1 MPKAPSIKHV
11 RRVWDSIGNAR
22 LRSIVQKVPEL
33 QALIDSIEKGPDGI
47 QISKITGAEVR
58 EHLGVDP
65 APFAR
70 TPNCGVNW
78 ALHTLKP
85 LTPSKFFMGHRAK
98 LMKFFDLKS
107 EPMTRSF
114 LDAYLLETMLQMKPG
129 IEKLSLLGEIGI
141 QYTSN
146 TGAFING
153 FGDWVLAYGEVGTA
167 RHTYNISLIGEAKRS
182 GGLELDAEQNIL
194 QLLTYMI
201 IVHKERLKAG
211 KQSAAVY
218 GFLSN
223 FDRFRFF
230 MITHEGSI
238 HKSHSF
244 DESREQGLI
253 LACMHKIFTSAQASS
268 PSTKAPSEA
277 EAMTQGIIVERGDIA
292 GPSVEELDEDWD
304 EEIDDLLAETGEEGP
319 CQSADLPKDI

>member
-1 MPKAPSIKHV
+1 M
-11 RRVWDSIGNAR
+11 
-22 LRSIVQKVPEL
+22 Q
-33 QALIDSIEKGPDGI
+33 KGPDGI
-47 QISKITGAEVR
+47 QVSRITAVEVR

-78 ALHTLKP
+78 DLNTLKP
-85 LTPSKFFMGHRAK
+85 LSPSKFFLGHRAK

-114 LDAYLLETMLQMKPG
+114 LDAYLLETMSQMKPG
-129 IEKLSLLGEIGI
+129 IEKLSLVGEIGI
-141 QYTSN
+141 QYTSS

-153 FGDWVLAYGEVGTA
+153 FGDWVLAYGEVGTG

-211 KQSAAVY
+211 KQSAAVC

-230 MITHEGSI
+230 KITHEGSI
-238 HKSHSF
+238 LKSHSF
-244 DESREQGLI
+244 DERREPGLI
-253 LACMHKIFTSAQASS
+253 LACMHKLFTSAQASS
-268 PSTKAPSEA
+268 PSTMAPSQA
-277 EAMTQGIIVERGDIA
+277 ATMTQGIIVERGDIA
-292 GPSVEELDEDWD
+292 GPFGEELDEGWD
-304 EEIDDLLAETGEEGP
+304 EEIDELLAEIEEEGP
-319 CQSADLPKDI
+319 TSSVA